1 MLRYFSTIRLGLFL
15 FFTLIFWGYSQ
26 KAYALGECGLSCCIA
41 GALSSGAT
49 LAQNFG
55 LTLQHE
61 NTSMKT
67 IREGTSRL
75 RPDTVLDNEAS
86 KWPIIPAQTREFTVP
101 TEMRMQKWSLLGA
114 YPATE
119 RFQLLAIIPYVKNE
133 MDMRMIVRT
142 TTGVTT
148 KMNHAMDTVDGLG
161 DITLMG
167 LYTAYT
173 DAPIR
178 PTQRLTLGFGAKTPT
193 GKNNEKTASGSFIH
207 AMMQEGTG
215 SWDPIFLMNYIRAFY
230 PLVLQGNFVY
240 QFTTKGDEGYEFGDQ
255 ITLDLIARYQ
265 VANYWNLGLEVN
277 GLYAGKDEDHD
288 GRYSSTET
296 SILDNVA
303 NTGIRSVY
311 MSPAVQLKIPGT
323 PASIDIKY
331 QLPLY
336 QDANGIQ
343 EVVDRRWLLSAS
355 FAF

>member
-1 MLRYFSTIRLGLFL
+1 MFRRIIKRLGLFL
-15 FFTLIFWGYSQ
+15 FFTLIFLGYSQ

-49 LAQNFG
+49 LARNFG
-55 LTLQHE
+55 FTLQYE

-67 IREGTSRL
+67 IREGTSRI

-86 KWPIIPAQTREFTVP
+86 KWPAIPAQIKEFTVP

-119 RFQLLAIIPYVKNE
+119 RFQFLAIIPFIKNE
-133 MDMRMIVRT
+133 MDMRMITRSSAGITV
-142 TTGVTT
+142 
-148 KMNHAMDTVDGLG
+148 KMDHVMDTVDGLG

-178 PTQRLTLGFGAKTPT
+178 PLQRLTLGIGAKTPT
-193 GKNNEKTASGSFIH
+193 GKNNEKTASGSYIH
-207 AMMQEGTG
+207 TMMQSGTG

-265 VANYWNLGLEVN
+265 VGNYTNLGLEIN
-277 GLYAGKDEDHD
+277 GLYAGRDKDHD
-288 GRYSSTET
+288 GKYSSPET
-296 SILDNVA
+296 STLDNVA

-311 MSPAVQLKIPGT
+311 MSPTVQLKIPWT
-323 PASIDIKY
+323 PASMDMKY
-331 QLPLY
+331 QLPIY
-336 QDANGIQ
+336 QEANGIQ